1 MRCNLARRV
10 YLGWYD
16 VLGTDME
23 FTSRQMARKDLPQVI
38 SMSRE
43 NMASIIF
50 ASWGVEYRDE
60 DLLHMLLE
68 PTAFTEVLESDGRII
83 AYYSVDE
90 RNDNLF
96 INSIQVLR
104 EYQKKG
110 LGKEM
115 LGRIETLAKENRM
128 RGIEL
133 WVQIT
138 NRSAME
144 FYRHMGYRMVSRQ
157 GNNYLM
163 RRPLDPMGGWRL
175 V

>member
-1 MRCNLARRV
+1 
-10 YLGWYD
+10 
-16 VLGTDME
+16 ME
-23 FTSRQMARKDLPQVI
+23 FTSRHLIRKDLPQVI
-38 SMSRE
+38 AISRE

-68 PTAFTEVLESDGRII
+68 PTAFTEVFESGGRIV

-96 INSIQVLR
+96 INSIQVLK
-104 EYQKKG
+104 ECQNLG
-110 LGKEM
+110 LGREM
-115 LGRIETLAKENRM
+115 MTRIEDRAKQYQM

-138 NRSAME
+138 NRPAME

-163 RRPLDPMGGWRL
+163 RLLLDPREGWRF

>member
-1 MRCNLARRV
+1 
-10 YLGWYD
+10 
-16 VLGTDME
+16 ME
-23 FTSRQMARKDLPQVI
+23 LTSRQMTRKDLPQIV

-50 ASWGVEYRDE
+50 SSWGVEYRDE
-60 DLLHMLLE
+60 DLLHLLLE
-68 PTAFTEVLESDGRII
+68 PNAFTEVLESDGRII
-83 AYYSVDE
+83 AYYSVEE

-96 INSIQVLR
+96 INSIQVLKEHQR
-104 EYQKKG
+104 QG
-110 LGKEM
+110 LGREM
-115 LGRIETLAKENRM
+115 LARIEARAKENEL

-138 NRSAME
+138 NHSAME
-144 FYRHMGYRMVSRQ
+144 FYRQMGYNMVSRQ

-163 RRPLDPMGGWRL
+163 RRRLDPREGWRL

>member
-1 MRCNLARRV
+1 
-10 YLGWYD
+10 
-16 VLGTDME
+16 ME
-23 FTSRQMARKDLPQVI
+23 LTSREMARKDLPQVVAI
-38 SMSRE
+38 SRE

-50 ASWGVEYRDE
+50 SSWGVEYRDE

-68 PTAFTEVLESDGRII
+68 PTAFTEVFEKDGKIV

-96 INSIQVLR
+96 INSIQVLKG
-104 EYQKKG
+104 YQNQG
-110 LGKEM
+110 LGGKMME
-115 LGRIETLAKENRM
+115 RIEVRAKENRLM
-128 RGIEL
+128 GIEL

-138 NRSAME
+138 NRQAME

-163 RRPLDPMGGWRL
+163 RRRLDSREGWRF

>member
-1 MRCNLARRV
+1 
-10 YLGWYD
+10 
-16 VLGTDME
+16 ME
-23 FTSRQMARKDLPQVI
+23 FTSRPMARKDLPQVVTI
-38 SMSRE
+38 SRE

-68 PTAFTEVLESDGRII
+68 PTAFTEVLESEGRIV

-96 INSIQVLR
+96 INSIQVLKGC
-104 EYQKKG
+104 QNQG
-110 LGKEM
+110 LGREM
-115 LGRIETLAKENRM
+115 LGRIEARAKEGRM

-138 NRSAME
+138 NHPAME
-144 FYRHMGYRMVSRQ
+144 FYRHMGYQMVSRQ

-163 RRPLDPMGGWRL
+163 RRLLDPRPGWRL

>member
-1 MRCNLARRV
+1 
-10 YLGWYD
+10 
-16 VLGTDME
+16 ME
-23 FTSRQMARKDLPQVI
+23 LTSRQMTRKDLPQIV

-50 ASWGVEYRDE
+50 SSWGVEYRDE
-60 DLLHMLLE
+60 DLLHLLLE
-68 PTAFTEVLESDGRII
+68 PNAFTEVLESDGRII
-83 AYYSVDE
+83 AYYSVEE

-96 INSIQVLR
+96 INSIQVLK
-104 EYQKKG
+104 EYQRQG
-110 LGKEM
+110 LGREM
-115 LGRIETLAKENRM
+115 LARIEARAKENEL

-138 NRSAME
+138 NHSAME
-144 FYRHMGYRMVSRQ
+144 FYRQMGYNMVSRQ

-163 RRPLDPMGGWRL
+163 RRRLDPREGWRL

>member
-1 MRCNLARRV
+1 
-10 YLGWYD
+10 
-16 VLGTDME
+16 
-23 FTSRQMARKDLPQVI
+23 MARKDLPQVVAI
-38 SMSRE
+38 SRE

-50 ASWGVEYRDE
+50 SSWGVEYRDE

-68 PTAFTEVLESDGRII
+68 PTAFTEVFEMDGKIV

-96 INSIQVLR
+96 INSIQVLKGSR
-104 EYQKKG
+104 NQG
-110 LGKEM
+110 LGARMME
-115 LGRIETLAKENRM
+115 RIEVRAKENRLM
-128 RGIEL
+128 GIEL

-163 RRPLDPMGGWRL
+163 RRRLDPQEGWRF

>member
-1 MRCNLARRV
+1 
-10 YLGWYD
+10 
-16 VLGTDME
+16 ME
-23 FTSRQMARKDLPQVI
+23 FTSRQMTRKDLPQVI

-68 PTAFTEVLESDGRII
+68 PTAFTEILESDGRIV

-96 INSIQVLR
+96 INSIQVLK
-104 EYQKKG
+104 ECQKQG

-115 LGRIETLAKENRM
+115 LGRIETRAMENQL

-133 WVQIT
+133 WVQVT
-138 NRSAME
+138 NRLAMD

-163 RRPLDPMGGWRL
+163 RRLLDPREGWR
-175 V
+175 VV

>member
-1 MRCNLARRV
+1 M
-10 YLGWYD
+10 
-16 VLGTDME
+16 VLLTCADDNME
-23 FTSRQMARKDLPQVI
+23 FTSREMTRKDLPQIVAI
-38 SMSRE
+38 SRE
-43 NMASIIF
+43 NMSSIIF
-50 ASWGVEYRDE
+50 SSWGVEFRDE
-60 DLLHMLLE
+60 DLLHIVLE
-68 PTAFTEVLESDGRII
+68 PTAFTEVFEADDKIV

-104 EYQKKG
+104 GYQNQG
-110 LGKEM
+110 LGREM
-115 LGRIETLAKENRM
+115 LDRIDGRAVKSDL

-133 WVQIT
+133 WVQST
-138 NRSAME
+138 NRPAME

-163 RRPLDPMGGWRL
+163 RRRLDPREGWRF

>member
-1 MRCNLARRV
+1 
-10 YLGWYD
+10 
-16 VLGTDME
+16 ME
-23 FTSRQMARKDLPQVI
+23 LTSREMARKDLPQVVAI
-38 SMSRE
+38 SRE

-50 ASWGVEYRDE
+50 SSWGVEYRDE

-68 PTAFTEVLESDGRII
+68 PTAFTEVFEKDGKIV

-96 INSIQVLR
+96 INSIQVLKG
-104 EYQKKG
+104 YQNQG
-110 LGKEM
+110 LGGKMME
-115 LGRIETLAKENRM
+115 RIEVRAKENRLM
-128 RGIEL
+128 GIEL

-138 NRSAME
+138 NRQAME

-163 RRPLDPMGGWRL
+163 RRRLDPREGWRF

>member
-1 MRCNLARRV
+1 M
-10 YLGWYD
+10 D
-16 VLGTDME
+16 I
-23 FTSRQMARKDLPQVI
+23 TSREMARKDLPQI
-38 SMSRE
+38 IAISRE
-43 NMASIIF
+43 NMAPIIF

-60 DLLHMLLE
+60 DLLHIIME
-68 PTAFTEVLESDGRII
+68 PTAFTEVLESDGQIV

-96 INSIQVLR
+96 INCIQVLK
-104 EYQKKG
+104 EHQNQG

-115 LGRIETLAKENRM
+115 MARIEARAREAGL

-133 WVQIT
+133 WVQVT
-138 NRSAME
+138 NRAAME

-163 RRPLDPMGGWRL
+163 RRRLDPREGWRF

>member
-1 MRCNLARRV
+1 
-10 YLGWYD
+10 
-16 VLGTDME
+16 ME
-23 FTSRQMARKDLPQVI
+23 LTSRQMTRKDLPQII

-50 ASWGVEYRDE
+50 SSWGVEYRDE
-60 DLLHMLLE
+60 DLLHLLLE
-68 PTAFTEVLESDGRII
+68 PNAFTEVLESDGRII
-83 AYYSVDE
+83 AYYSVEE

-96 INSIQVLR
+96 INSIQVLKEHQR
-104 EYQKKG
+104 QG
-110 LGKEM
+110 LGREM
-115 LGRIETLAKENRM
+115 LARIEARAKEKEL

-138 NRSAME
+138 NHPAME
-144 FYRHMGYRMVSRQ
+144 FYRHMDYRMVSRQ

-163 RRPLDPMGGWRL
+163 RRRLDPREGWRL

>member
-1 MRCNLARRV
+1 
-10 YLGWYD
+10 
-16 VLGTDME
+16 ME
-23 FTSRQMARKDLPQVI
+23 LTSRVMARKDLPQVVAI
-38 SMSRE
+38 SRE

-50 ASWGVEYRDE
+50 SSWGVEYRDE

-68 PTAFTEVLESDGRII
+68 PTAFTEVFEMDGKIV

-96 INSIQVLR
+96 INSIQVLKGYR
-104 EYQKKG
+104 NQG
-110 LGKEM
+110 LGARMME
-115 LGRIETLAKENRM
+115 RIEVRAKENRLM
-128 RGIEL
+128 GIEL

-163 RRPLDPMGGWRL
+163 RRRLDPQEGWRF